1 MEEKK
6 TYTKPEMEVVEYMY
20 CSASLLNE
28 SCGGAPCPEDIGV
41 E

>member
-20 CSASLLNE
+20 CSASLLCLSGE
-28 SCGGAPCPEDIGV
+28 ASCPDNIDV